1 MGHRLGL
8 CESESLVIG
17 ICDRLRRSGQGQL
30 RGKWAVGS
38 GQWAVGSGQWA
49 VGSRQ
54 WAVGSGQWAV
64 GPASPELARATV
76 GRN

>member
-30 RGKWAVGS
+30 RGKWAVG
-38 GQWAVGSGQWA
+38 
-49 VGSRQ
+49 
-54 WAVGSGQWAV
+54 
-64 GPASPELARATV
+64 PASPELARATV

>member
-38 GQWAVGSGQWA
+38 GQWAVGSRQWA

-54 WAVGSGQWAV
+54 
-64 GPASPELARATV
+64 
-76 GRN
+76 

>member
-38 GQWAVGSGQWA
+38 GQWAVGS
-49 VGSRQ
+49 RQ